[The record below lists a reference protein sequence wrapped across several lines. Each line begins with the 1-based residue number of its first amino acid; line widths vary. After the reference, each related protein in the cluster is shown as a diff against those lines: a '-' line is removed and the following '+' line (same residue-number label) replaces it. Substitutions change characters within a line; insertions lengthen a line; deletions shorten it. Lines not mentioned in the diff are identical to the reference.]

1 MEARKIKEKI
11 SKETKEVKKNAR
23 GNVKIYANKRQK
35 GKINIVSFGPS
46 SFYIFLYTN
55 TTNKTAINDF

>member
-11 SKETKEVKKNAR
+11 SKETKEVKKTHEEMSKYMR
-23 GNVKIYANKRQK
+23 IKDKK

-55 TTNKTAINDF
+55 TTNIV